1 MAIVQPEPL
10 TKSTTEELHGVF
22 PFLSEAEIAGLQP
35 LLEPRQ
41 WQAGEVVL
49 REGEAGTFMGFLVR
63 GKLAVKKET
72 VFPGKFILVAVLEPG
87 SLVGELSMAGHSVRS
102 ATVFATEPSRLLLLS
117 PDGMDALLDRDPG
130 LAVKLLQ
137 RIIFVLGHR
146 LRGASDRLAR
156 LL

>member
-1 MAIVQPEPL
+1 MAAFQSDPL
-10 TKSTTEELHGVF
+10 AKGTAEELHGVF
-22 PFLSEAEIAGLQP
+22 PFLSEAEIAELHP

-41 WQAGEVVL
+41 WPAGEVVL
-49 REGEAGTFMGFLVR
+49 REGEVGAFMGFLIQ

-87 SLVGELSMAGHSVRS
+87 SLVGELSMAGHSMRS
-102 ATVFATEPSRLLLLS
+102 ATVFAAEASRLLLLS
-117 PDGMDALLDRDPG
+117 RERMDALFERNPA
-130 LAVKLLQ
+130 LAVKLFR